1 MEQTS
6 AHSGLPHRALW
17 LGALF
22 VAEMAALVVAF
33 QVLSDIECRATG
45 IEAACRGLRWVALWV
60 VCAASLLGVYL
71 WARPEA
77 RAGFGRITGMA
88 PGGRGWAA
96 LHWAGILVTLAPLV
110 VVPAADMNA
119 IFHRV
124 FPVLCA
130 GAAMAAAG
138 GLFWLARPGAWAGW
152 LSGRAASVLA
162 ICAVA
167 AAIPGVVVLAG
178 PLWTVQALTD
188 VTFIAV
194 YLMLRLFSDAVV
206 VNPEAYIIGTDGFL
220 VEVADSCSGI
230 EGLVLITAFL
240 ALYAVLFRDDL
251 RLRRFGLVIWPLA
264 LLVSWVFN
272 TVRITALILIGAH
285 VSPDLAVN
293 GFHSFAGWIMFTA
306 LAVGVLIVVNRSRY
320 ALQDAAVP
328 QMRDA
333 AVPPLAQ
340 DDVAGRIVPFIVF
353 ALSGMI
359 VQAFWAEPALGYPLQ
374 VGLMLAALWWARATV
389 ARYLDWPSP
398 LAVLAGLGVGVAWI
412 VSAPLAE
419 PTPEAL
425 AGLGAGAFAVWA
437 VLRILGTVALVP
449 VIEEL
454 IFRGYVQARLDR
466 GTPLSRVAAIAV
478 SAGLF
483 ALVHGRWIEAALAG
497 IVFSLL
503 YMRHGRLADAMAAHA
518 SANALIAAVALWRG
532 DWALI

>member
-17 LGALF
+17 LGALY
-22 VAEMAALVVAF
+22 VAEMAVLVAAF
-33 QVLSDIECRATG
+33 QVFSDIECRATAV
-45 IEAACRGLRWVALWV
+45 ETACRGLRWVALWV

-77 RAGFGRITGMA
+77 RAGFARVTGTA
-88 PGGRGWAA
+88 PGGRGWAL
-96 LHWAGILVTLAPLV
+96 LHGVGLAVTFAPLV
-110 VVPAADMNA
+110 IVPAGGMNA
-119 IFHRV
+119 SFHLV
-124 FPVLCA
+124 LPVLCA

-138 GLFWLARPGAWAGW
+138 GLFWLARPGAWSGW

-162 ICAVA
+162 ICGVA
-167 AAIPGVVVLAG
+167 AAIPGIVVLAG

-194 YLMLRLFSDAVV
+194 YLMLRLFSDVVV
-206 VNPEAYIIGTDGFL
+206 VNPEAYIIGTQEFR
-220 VEVADSCSGI
+220 VEVAETCSGI
-230 EGLVLITAFL
+230 EGLVLITTFL

-264 LLVSWVFN
+264 LLASWVFN

-285 VSPDLAVN
+285 VSPELAVN

-306 LAVGVLIVVNRSRY
+306 LAVGVLVVVNRSRY
-320 ALQDAAVP
+320 ALQHDARPEARP
-328 QMRDA
+328 A
-333 AVPPLAQ
+333 LPPLAQ

-353 ALSGMI
+353 ALSGML
-359 VQAFWAEPALGYPLQ
+359 VQAFWAAPALGYPLQ
-374 VGLMLAALWWARATV
+374 VGLMLGALWWARATV

-412 VSAPLAE
+412 VTAPPAE
-419 PTPEAL
+419 PVPEAL
-425 AGLGAGAFAVWA
+425 AGLGAGAFALWA

-454 IFRGYVQARLDR
+454 IFRGYVQARIDR

-497 IVFSLL
+497 VVFSLL
-503 YMRHGRLADAMAAHA
+503 YMRNGRLADAMAAHA

>member
-6 AHSGLPHRALW
+6 AHSSLPHRALW

-33 QVLSDIECRATG
+33 QVFSDIECRATG
-45 IEAACRGLRWVALWV
+45 IETACRGLRWLALWL

-77 RAGFGRITGMA
+77 RAGFARITATA
-88 PGGRGWAA
+88 PGGRGWRA
-96 LHWAGILVTLAPLV
+96 LHLAGLAVTFAPLF
-110 VVPAADMNA
+110 VVPVAEMNLR
-119 IFHRV
+119 FHLV

-130 GAAMAAAG
+130 GAAMTAAG

-152 LSGRAASVLA
+152 LTGRAASVLA
-162 ICAVA
+162 ICGVA
-167 AAIPGVVVLAG
+167 AAIPGIVVLAG

-194 YLMLRLFSDAVV
+194 YLMLRLFSDMVV
-206 VNPEAYIIGTDGFL
+206 VNPEAYIIGTQEFR
-220 VEVADSCSGI
+220 VEVAETCSGI

-285 VSPDLAVN
+285 VSPDLSVN

-374 VGLMLAALWWARATV
+374 
-389 ARYLDWPSP
+389 
-398 LAVLAGLGVGVAWI
+398 LGVGVAWI

>member
-1 MEQTS
+1 MDQSS
-6 AHSGLPHRALW
+6 AYNGITHRALW

-22 VAEMAALVVAF
+22 VVELAALVAAF
-33 QVLSDIECRATG
+33 QVFSDIECRATG
-45 IEAACRGLRWVALWV
+45 IETACRGLRWLTLWL
-60 VCAASLLGVYL
+60 VCVASLLGVYL

-77 RAGFGRITGMA
+77 RAGFARITATA
-88 PGGRGWAA
+88 PGGRGWVL
-96 LHWAGILVTLAPLV
+96 LHGVGLLVTFAPLV
-110 VVPAADMNA
+110 AAPAAEMNQ

-130 GAAMAAAG
+130 GAAMATAG

-152 LSGRAASVLA
+152 LTGRAASILA
-162 ICAVA
+162 ICGFA

-178 PLWTVQALTD
+178 PIWTVRALTD
-188 VTFIAV
+188 VTSIAV
-194 YLMLRLFSDAVV
+194 YLMLGLFSDAVT
-206 VNPEAYIIGTDGFL
+206 VNPDRYILGTDGFL

-240 ALYAVLFRDDL
+240 ALYAMLFRDEL

-264 LLVSWVFN
+264 LLASWVFN

-285 VSPDLAVN
+285 VSPELAVN
-293 GFHSFAGWIMFTA
+293 GFHSFAGWIMFTG

-320 ALQDAAVP
+320 ALQHDARPEARP
-328 QMRDA
+328 A
-333 AVPPLAQ
+333 LPPLAQ

-353 ALSGMI
+353 ALSGML

-374 VGLMLAALWWARATV
+374 VALMLAALWWARATV
-389 ARYLDWPSP
+389 ARYLVRPSP
-398 LAVLAGLGVGVAWI
+398 LSVVAGLGVGVVWI
-412 VSAPLAE
+412 VTATPTG
-419 PTPEAL
+419 PTPEAF
-425 AGLGAGAFAVWA
+425 AGLGVRAFALWA
-437 VLRILGTVALVP
+437 ALRILGTVALVP
-449 VIEEL
+449 VIEEM
-454 IFRGYVQARLDR
+454 IFRGYVQARIER

-497 IVFSLL
+497 VVFSLL
-503 YMRHGRLADAMAAHA
+503 YMRTGRLADAITAHA
-518 SANALIAAVALWRG
+518 SANAMIAAVALWRG

>member
-1 MEQTS
+1 MDQNS
-6 AHSGLPHRALW
+6 GHSRISHRALW

-22 VAEMAALVVAF
+22 VAEMAVLVAAF
-33 QVLSDIECRATG
+33 QVFSDIECRATG
-45 IEAACRGLRWVALWV
+45 VEAACCGLRWVALWV

-77 RAGFGRITGMA
+77 RAGFARITGMA

-96 LHWAGILVTLAPLV
+96 LHGAGILVTLAPLV
-110 VVPAADMNA
+110 VVPAADMNQV
-119 IFHRV
+119 FHRV
-124 FPVLCA
+124 FPVLCT

-138 GLFWLARPGAWAGW
+138 GLFWLARPGAWGGW
-152 LSGRAASVLA
+152 LTGRAASVLA
-162 ICAVA
+162 ICGVA
-167 AAIPGVVVLAG
+167 AAIPGIVVLAG

-194 YLMLRLFSDAVV
+194 YLMLRLFSDVVV
-206 VNPEAYIIGTDGFL
+206 VNPEAYIIGTQEFR
-220 VEVADSCSGI
+220 VEVAETCSGI

-285 VSPDLAVN
+285 VSPELAVN
-293 GFHSFAGWIMFTA
+293 GFHSFAGWIMFTG
-306 LAVGVLIVVNRSRY
+306 LAVGVLVVVNRSRY
-320 ALQDAAVP
+320 ALQHDARPEARP
-328 QMRDA
+328 A
-333 AVPPLAQ
+333 LPPLAQ

-353 ALSGMI
+353 ALSGML

-412 VSAPLAE
+412 VTAPPAE
-419 PTPEAL
+419 PVPEAL

-437 VLRILGTVALVP
+437 GLRLFGTVALVP

-454 IFRGYVQARLDR
+454 IFRGYVQARIDR
-466 GTPLSRVAAIAV
+466 GTPLSRGAAIAI

-497 IVFSLL
+497 VVFSLL

>member
-1 MEQTS
+1 MDQTS
-6 AHSGLPHRALW
+6 GHSRISHRALW

-22 VAEMAALVVAF
+22 VAEMAVLVAAF
-33 QVLSDIECRATG
+33 QVFSDIECRATAV
-45 IEAACRGLRWVALWV
+45 ETACRRLRWVALWV

-77 RAGFGRITGMA
+77 RAGFARITAMA
-88 PGGRGWAA
+88 PGGRGWAV
-96 LHWAGILVTLAPLV
+96 LHGAGILVTLAPLV
-110 VVPAADMNA
+110 VVPAADMNQV
-119 IFHRV
+119 FHRV
-124 FPVLCA
+124 FPVLCT
-130 GAAMAAAG
+130 GAAMAATG

-162 ICAVA
+162 ICGVA
-167 AAIPGVVVLAG
+167 AAIPGIVVLAG

-194 YLMLRLFSDAVV
+194 YLMLRLFSDMVV
-206 VNPEAYIIGTDGFL
+206 VNPEAYIIGTQEFR
-220 VEVADSCSGI
+220 VEVAETCSGI

-264 LLVSWVFN
+264 LLVSWIFN

-285 VSPDLAVN
+285 VSPELAVN
-293 GFHSFAGWIMFTA
+293 GFHSFAGWIMFTG
-306 LAVGVLIVVNRSRY
+306 LAVGVLVVVNRNRY
-320 ALQDAAVP
+320 ALQHDARPEARP
-328 QMRDA
+328 A
-333 AVPPLAQ
+333 LPPLAQ

-353 ALSGMI
+353 ALSGML

-374 VGLMLAALWWARATV
+374 VGLMLGALWWARATV

-398 LAVLAGLGVGVAWI
+398 LSVLAGLGVGVAWI
-412 VSAPLAE
+412 VTAPPAE
-419 PTPEAL
+419 PVPAAL
-425 AGLGAGAFAVWA
+425 AGLGAGAFALWA
-437 VLRILGTVALVP
+437 GLRILGTVALVP

-454 IFRGYVQARLDR
+454 IFRGYVQARIDR
-466 GTPLSRVAAIAV
+466 GTPLSRVAAITV

-497 IVFSLL
+497 VVFSLL
-503 YMRHGRLADAMAAHA
+503 YMRHGRLADATAAHA

>member
-1 MEQTS
+1 MDQTS
-6 AHSGLPHRALW
+6 GHSGLPHRALW

-22 VAEMAALVVAF
+22 VTEMAALVAAF
-33 QVLSDIECRATG
+33 QVFSDIECRATG
-45 IEAACRGLRWVALWV
+45 IEAACRGLRWLALWL

-77 RAGFGRITGMA
+77 RAGFARITERT
-88 PGGRGWAA
+88 PGGRGWRV
-96 LHWAGILVTLAPLV
+96 LHLAGLAVTFAPLA
-110 VVPAADMNA
+110 VVPVAEVNRL
-119 IFHRV
+119 FHLV
-124 FPVLCA
+124 FPVLCV
-130 GAAMAAAG
+130 GAVMTAAG

-152 LSGRAASVLA
+152 LSGRAASILA
-162 ICAVA
+162 ICGFA

-194 YLMLRLFSDAVV
+194 YLMLQLFSDAVV
-206 VNPEAYIIGTDGFL
+206 VNPEAYIIGTQEFR
-220 VEVADSCSGI
+220 VEVAETCSGI

-240 ALYAVLFRDDL
+240 ALYAMLFRDEL

-264 LLVSWVFN
+264 LLASWVFN
-272 TVRITALILIGAH
+272 TVRITALIGIGAH
-285 VSPDLAVN
+285 VSPELAVN
-293 GFHSFAGWIMFTA
+293 GFHSFAGWIMFTG

-320 ALQDAAVP
+320 ALQD
-328 QMRDA
+328 DA
-333 AVPPLAQ
+333 RPEARPALPPLAQ

-374 VGLMLAALWWARATV
+374 VALMLSALWWARATV
-389 ARYLDWPSP
+389 VRYLDWPSP
-398 LAVLAGLGVGVAWI
+398 LSVLAGLGVGVGWI
-412 VSAPLAE
+412 VTAPPAE

-425 AGLGAGAFAVWA
+425 AGLGTGAFALWA
-437 VLRILGTVALVP
+437 ALRILGTVALVP
-449 VIEEL
+449 VIEEMF
-454 IFRGYVQARLDR
+454 FRGYVQARIDR
-466 GTPLSRVAAIAV
+466 GTPLSRVAAIVV

-497 IVFSLL
+497 VVFSLL
-503 YMRHGRLADAMAAHA
+503 YMRNGRLADAMAAHA